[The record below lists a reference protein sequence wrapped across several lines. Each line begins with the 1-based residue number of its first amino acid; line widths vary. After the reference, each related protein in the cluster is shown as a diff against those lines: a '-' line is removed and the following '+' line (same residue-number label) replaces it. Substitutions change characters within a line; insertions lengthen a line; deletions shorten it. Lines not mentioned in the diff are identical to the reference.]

1 MAAPKLPPLA
11 VRERQQR
18 VLELREQGLSPL
30 KIAKETGCSPAL
42 VYRDLKE
49 ILQRTQAH
57 EEELAEHY
65 RRVEL
70 QRLDSMQQS
79 WWARATGNATK
90 QDGTKLPA
98 DEKAAQVVLRIM
110 ERRAKLLGL
119 DAPTLTKSEVDVRFG
134 DRLDLVI
141 ERGIAT
147 VEDNRA
153 KREAFLRSDGSP
165 RLPSTNDLVID
176 ITPENENAI
185 VVEDFSDSEAE
196 DGHFAIDGAPVSPD
210 AGGVGGITPSS
221 TYEDTSRTF
230 REDPPGDDEC

>member
-176 ITPENENAI
+176 ITPENE
-185 VVEDFSDSEAE
+185 VSDSEARLE
-196 DGHFAIDGAPVSPD
+196 EFAIDGAPVSPEE
-210 AGGVGGITPSS
+210 GGVGGITPSS
-221 TYEDTSRTF
+221 TYEDTSHTF